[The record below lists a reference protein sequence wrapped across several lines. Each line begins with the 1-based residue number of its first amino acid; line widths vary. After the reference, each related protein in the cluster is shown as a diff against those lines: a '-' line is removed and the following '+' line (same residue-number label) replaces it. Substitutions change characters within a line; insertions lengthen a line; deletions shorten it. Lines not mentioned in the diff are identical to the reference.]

1 MKMKRPSDAVPP
13 IPEGYHSVTPWIIS
27 RDTTQLLDFMKQ
39 AFGAE
44 ELGRVYN
51 EDGTI
56 GHAEAKIGDCIVM
69 AFDARKEWPATPCF
83 LRLYVPD
90 GDAVYQQALSAGA
103 ASVTE
108 MTSMFWGTEVVVC
121 ATPLATS
128 GGFRP
133 TSRMLIPRRW
143 QSAPLIHFIHER
155 GKGPNPL
162 PLILTH
168 GWPDSF
174 YRMHK
179 IIPMLT
185 DPESFG
191 GDAADSFDVIVPSIP
206 GFGFSDPVRKPGW
219 TVKQTAELWA
229 SLMQDVLGY
238 QRYAAAGGDGGSP
251 ISQLLA
257 LNSPAL
263 VIGIHLTD
271 IGFQATMNLDP
282 SSLTPAEQQ
291 YLGAMQQRFF
301 QEGGYIM
308 IQSTKPQT
316 LAYGLCDSPV
326 GLAAW
331 IIEKFYGWSD
341 IDGDIEREY
350 TKDELLTNIMIYW
363 VTQTINPSIRSYYEE
378 SHAPSLKP
386 GQRVEVPVAMAL
398 FPKDTPPPRALA
410 ERTLRIERWTEM
422 PRGGHFPALEVPELY
437 VGDLQAF
444 FRSFR

>member
-1 MKMKRPSDAVPP
+1 MNIQPFKIA
-13 IPEGYHSVTPWIIS
+13 IPQSTLNDLRERLARTRWPDEVEGAGWSYGTNLDYLKSLVAYWQHEYDWRKQEATLN
-27 RDTTQLLDFMKQ
+27 RYTQFRTDLD
-39 AFGAE
+39 G
-44 ELGRVYN
+44 
-51 EDGTI
+51 
-56 GHAEAKIGDCIVM
+56 
-69 AFDARKEWPATPCF
+69 
-83 LRLYVPD
+83 
-90 GDAVYQQALSAGA
+90 LS
-103 ASVTE
+103 
-108 MTSMFWGTEVVVC
+108 F
-121 ATPLATS
+121 
-128 GGFRP
+128 
-133 TSRMLIPRRW
+133 
-143 QSAPLIHFIHER
+143 HFIHER

-162 PLILTH
+162 PIILTH

-191 GDAADSFDVIVPSIP
+191 GNAADSFDVIVPSIP

-229 SLMQDVLGY
+229 SLMRDVLGY
-238 QRYAAAGGDGGSP
+238 QRYAAAGGDWGSP

-257 LNSPAL
+257 LNNPAS

-282 SSLTPAEQQ
+282 SSLTPVEQE
-291 YLGAMQQRFF
+291 YLRAKQQRSF
-301 QEGGYIM
+301 QEGGYVM

-316 LAYGLCDSPV
+316 LAYGLSDSPV

-341 IDGDIEREY
+341 IDGALERKY

-363 VTQTINPSIRSYYEE
+363 VTQTINPSIRFYYEA
-378 SHAPSLKP
+378 SHAPSLKT

-398 FPKDTPPPRALA
+398 FPKDTPAPRSLA

-422 PRGGHFPALEVPELY
+422 PRGGHFPALEEPELL
-437 VGDLQAF
+437 VEDLRAF
-444 FRSFR
+444 YRSLR

>member
-1 MKMKRPSDAVPP
+1 MSIHPFKIA
-13 IPEGYHSVTPWIIS
+13 IPQVTLDELRERLARTRWPDEVEGAGWDYGTNL
-27 RDTTQLLDFMKQ
+27 DYLKQLTGYWQHTFDWRAQEARLNQFAHFKT
-39 AFGAE
+39 E
-44 ELGRVYN
+44 I
-51 EDGTI
+51 DGL
-56 GHAEAKIGDCIVM
+56 M
-69 AFDARKEWPATPCF
+69 
-83 LRLYVPD
+83 
-90 GDAVYQQALSAGA
+90 
-103 ASVTE
+103 
-108 MTSMFWGTEVVVC
+108 
-121 ATPLATS
+121 
-128 GGFRP
+128 
-133 TSRMLIPRRW
+133 
-143 QSAPLIHFIHER
+143 IHFIHER

-191 GDAADSFDVIVPSIP
+191 GNAADSFDVIVPSIP
-206 GFGFSDPVRKPGW
+206 GFGFSDSVRKPGW

-229 SLMQDVLGY
+229 SLMRDVLGY

-257 LNSPAL
+257 LNHPAS

-271 IGFQATMNLDP
+271 PGFQATMNLDP

-301 QEGGYIM
+301 QEGGYVM

-316 LAYGLCDSPV
+316 LGYGLCDSPV

-341 IDGDIEREY
+341 IDGDLEREY

-437 VGDLQAF
+437 AGDLQAF
-444 FRSFR
+444 FRSLR

>member
-1 MKMKRPSDAVPP
+1 MSIQPFKIN
-13 IPEGYHSVTPWIIS
+13 IPQATLDDLRERLARTRWPDEVEGAGWNYGTNVGYLKSLVDYWQHEFDWRKQEANLNTY
-27 RDTTQLLDFMKQ
+27 TQFRADI
-39 AFGAE
+39 
-44 ELGRVYN
+44 
-51 EDGTI
+51 DG
-56 GHAEAKIGDCIVM
+56 
-69 AFDARKEWPATPCF
+69 
-83 LRLYVPD
+83 LN
-90 GDAVYQQALSAGA
+90 
-103 ASVTE
+103 
-108 MTSMFWGTEVVVC
+108 
-121 ATPLATS
+121 
-128 GGFRP
+128 
-133 TSRMLIPRRW
+133 
-143 QSAPLIHFIHER
+143 IHFIHER
-155 GKGPNPL
+155 GKGPNPI

-191 GDAADSFDVIVPSIP
+191 GNAADSFDVIVPSIP
-206 GFGFSDPVRKPGW
+206 GFGFSDSVRKPGW
-219 TVKQTAELWA
+219 TVKQTAELWT
-229 SLMQDVLGY
+229 SLMRDVLGY
-238 QRYAAAGGDGGSP
+238 QHYAAAGGDGGSP

-257 LNSPAL
+257 LNNPTS

-301 QEGGYIM
+301 QEGGYVM

-316 LAYGLCDSPV
+316 LAYGLNDSPI

-341 IDGDIEREY
+341 IDGNIEREY

-386 GQRVEVPVAMAL
+386 GLRVEVPVAMAL

-437 VGDLQAF
+437 AEDLQAF
-444 FRSFR
+444 FRSLR

>member
-1 MKMKRPSDAVPP
+1 MSIQPFKIN
-13 IPEGYHSVTPWIIS
+13 IPQATLDDLRERLARTRWPDEVEGAGWDYGTNVGYLKSLVDYWQHEFDWH
-27 RDTTQLLDFMKQ
+27 KQ
-39 AFGAE
+39 
-44 ELGRVYN
+44 
-51 EDGTI
+51 
-56 GHAEAKIGDCIVM
+56 EAKLNTYTQFRADI
-69 AFDARKEWPATPCF
+69 
-83 LRLYVPD
+83 D
-90 GDAVYQQALSAGA
+90 GLN
-103 ASVTE
+103 
-108 MTSMFWGTEVVVC
+108 
-121 ATPLATS
+121 
-128 GGFRP
+128 
-133 TSRMLIPRRW
+133 
-143 QSAPLIHFIHER
+143 IHFIHER
-155 GKGPNPL
+155 GKGPNPI

-191 GDAADSFDVIVPSIP
+191 GNAADSFDVIVPSIP
-206 GFGFSDPVRKPGW
+206 GFGFSDSVRKPGW
-219 TVKQTAELWA
+219 TVKQTAELWT
-229 SLMQDVLGY
+229 SLMRDVLGY

-257 LNSPAL
+257 LNNPTS

-291 YLGAMQQRFF
+291 YMGAMQQRFF
-301 QEGGYIM
+301 QEGGYVM

-316 LAYGLCDSPV
+316 LAYGLNDSPI

-341 IDGDIEREY
+341 IDGNIEREY

-437 VGDLQAF
+437 AGDLQAF
-444 FRSFR
+444 YRSLR

>member
-1 MKMKRPSDAVPP
+1 MYMSIQPFKIN
-13 IPEGYHSVTPWIIS
+13 IPQATLDDLRERLARTRWPDEVEGAGWDYGTNVGYLKSLVDYWQHEFDW
-27 RDTTQLLDFMKQ
+27 RKQ
-39 AFGAE
+39 
-44 ELGRVYN
+44 
-51 EDGTI
+51 
-56 GHAEAKIGDCIVM
+56 EAKLNTYPQFRADI
-69 AFDARKEWPATPCF
+69 
-83 LRLYVPD
+83 D
-90 GDAVYQQALSAGA
+90 GLN
-103 ASVTE
+103 
-108 MTSMFWGTEVVVC
+108 
-121 ATPLATS
+121 
-128 GGFRP
+128 
-133 TSRMLIPRRW
+133 
-143 QSAPLIHFIHER
+143 IHFIHER

-191 GDAADSFDVIVPSIP
+191 GNAADSFDVIVPSIP
-206 GFGFSDPVRKPGW
+206 GFGFSDSVRKPGW
-219 TVKQTAELWA
+219 TVKQTAELWT
-229 SLMQDVLGY
+229 SLMRDVLGY

-257 LNSPAL
+257 LNNPTS

-301 QEGGYIM
+301 QEGGYVM

-316 LAYGLCDSPV
+316 LAYGLNDSPI

-341 IDGDIEREY
+341 IDGNIEREY

-437 VGDLQAF
+437 AGDLQAF
-444 FRSFR
+444 FRSLR

>member
-1 MKMKRPSDAVPP
+1 MNIQPFKIA
-13 IPEGYHSVTPWIIS
+13 IPQSTLDDLRERLTRTRWPDEVEGAGWSYGTNLDYLKSLVAYWQHEYDW
-27 RDTTQLLDFMKQ
+27 RKQEAALNRYTQFRTDI
-39 AFGAE
+39 
-44 ELGRVYN
+44 
-51 EDGTI
+51 D
-56 GHAEAKIGDCIVM
+56 D
-69 AFDARKEWPATPCF
+69 
-83 LRLYVPD
+83 
-90 GDAVYQQALSAGA
+90 LS
-103 ASVTE
+103 
-108 MTSMFWGTEVVVC
+108 
-121 ATPLATS
+121 
-128 GGFRP
+128 
-133 TSRMLIPRRW
+133 
-143 QSAPLIHFIHER
+143 IHFIHER

-162 PLILTH
+162 PIILTH

-191 GDAADSFDVIVPSIP
+191 GNAADSFDVIVPSIP

-219 TVKQTAELWA
+219 TVKQTAKLWA
-229 SLMQDVLGY
+229 SLMRDVLGY

-257 LNSPAL
+257 LNNPAS

-271 IGFQATMNLDP
+271 IGFHATMNLNP
-282 SSLTPAEQQ
+282 SSLTLGEQE

-301 QEGGYIM
+301 QEGGYVM

-316 LAYGLCDSPV
+316 LAYGLSDSPV

-341 IDGDIEREY
+341 IDGALEHAY

-378 SHAPSLKP
+378 SHAPSLQA

-398 FPKDTPPPRALA
+398 FPKDTPAPRALA
-410 ERTLRIERWTEM
+410 SRTLRIERWTEM
-422 PRGGHFPALEVPELY
+422 PRGGHFPALEEPGLLVE
-437 VGDLQAF
+437 DLRAF
-444 FRSFR
+444 YRSLR

>member
-1 MKMKRPSDAVPP
+1 MSIQPFKIN
-13 IPEGYHSVTPWIIS
+13 IPQATLDDLRERLARTRWPDEVEGAGWDYGTNVGYLKSLVDYWQHEFDW
-27 RDTTQLLDFMKQ
+27 RKQ
-39 AFGAE
+39 
-44 ELGRVYN
+44 
-51 EDGTI
+51 
-56 GHAEAKIGDCIVM
+56 EAKLNTYTQFRADI
-69 AFDARKEWPATPCF
+69 
-83 LRLYVPD
+83 D
-90 GDAVYQQALSAGA
+90 GLN
-103 ASVTE
+103 
-108 MTSMFWGTEVVVC
+108 
-121 ATPLATS
+121 
-128 GGFRP
+128 
-133 TSRMLIPRRW
+133 
-143 QSAPLIHFIHER
+143 IHFIHER
-155 GKGPNPL
+155 GKGPNPI

-191 GDAADSFDVIVPSIP
+191 GNAADSFDVIVPSIP
-206 GFGFSDPVRKPGW
+206 GFGFSDAVRKPGW
-219 TVKQTAELWA
+219 TVKQTAQLWA
-229 SLMQDVLGY
+229 SLMRDVLGY

-257 LNSPAL
+257 LNNPAS

-271 IGFQATMNLDP
+271 PGFQATMNLDP
-282 SSLTPAEQQ
+282 SSLTPAEQH

-301 QEGGYIM
+301 QEGGYVM

-316 LAYGLCDSPV
+316 LAYGLSDSPV

-341 IDGDIEREY
+341 IDGDLEREY

-363 VTQTINPSIRSYYEE
+363 VTQTINPSMRSYYEE
-378 SHAPSLKP
+378 SHAPSLTP

-437 VGDLQAF
+437 AGDLQAF
-444 FRSFR
+444 FRSLR

>member
-1 MKMKRPSDAVPP
+1 MSIQPFKIN
-13 IPEGYHSVTPWIIS
+13 IPQATLDDLRERLARTRWPDEVEGAGWDYGTNVGYLKSLVDYWQHEFDW
-27 RDTTQLLDFMKQ
+27 RKQ
-39 AFGAE
+39 
-44 ELGRVYN
+44 
-51 EDGTI
+51 
-56 GHAEAKIGDCIVM
+56 EAKLNTYTQFRADI
-69 AFDARKEWPATPCF
+69 
-83 LRLYVPD
+83 D
-90 GDAVYQQALSAGA
+90 GLN
-103 ASVTE
+103 
-108 MTSMFWGTEVVVC
+108 
-121 ATPLATS
+121 
-128 GGFRP
+128 
-133 TSRMLIPRRW
+133 
-143 QSAPLIHFIHER
+143 IHFIHER
-155 GKGPNPL
+155 GKGPNPI

-191 GDAADSFDVIVPSIP
+191 GNAADSFDVIVPSIP
-206 GFGFSDPVRKPGW
+206 GFGFSDSVRKPGW
-219 TVKQTAELWA
+219 TVKQTAELWT
-229 SLMQDVLGY
+229 SLMRDVLGY

-257 LNSPAL
+257 LNNPTS

-301 QEGGYIM
+301 QEGGYVM

-316 LAYGLCDSPV
+316 LAYGLNDSPI

-341 IDGDIEREY
+341 IDGNIEREY

-363 VTQTINPSIRSYYEE
+363 VTATINTSIRRYAADARAMYGQGYP
-378 SHAPSLKP
+378 APFKP
-386 GQRVEVPVAMAL
+386 IEAPTAVAI
-398 FPKDTPPPRALA
+398 FPADSNTPREWAA
-410 ERTLRIERWTEM
+410 RRTNLRYFNKM
-422 PRGGHFPALEVPELY
+422 PRGGRFAALEVPELY
-437 VGDLQAF
+437 AEFIQQAVTAL
-444 FRSFR
+444 SK

>member
-1 MKMKRPSDAVPP
+1 MNIQPFKIA
-13 IPEGYHSVTPWIIS
+13 IPQSTLNDLRERLARTRWPDEAEGAGWSYGTNLDYLKSLVAYWQHEYDWRKQEATLN
-27 RDTTQLLDFMKQ
+27 RYTQFRTDLD
-39 AFGAE
+39 G
-44 ELGRVYN
+44 
-51 EDGTI
+51 
-56 GHAEAKIGDCIVM
+56 
-69 AFDARKEWPATPCF
+69 
-83 LRLYVPD
+83 
-90 GDAVYQQALSAGA
+90 LS
-103 ASVTE
+103 
-108 MTSMFWGTEVVVC
+108 
-121 ATPLATS
+121 
-128 GGFRP
+128 
-133 TSRMLIPRRW
+133 
-143 QSAPLIHFIHER
+143 IHFIHER

-162 PLILTH
+162 PIILTH

-191 GDAADSFDVIVPSIP
+191 GNAADSFDVIVPSIP
-206 GFGFSDPVRKPGW
+206 GFGFSDPVRKPGR

-229 SLMQDVLGY
+229 SLMRDVLGY
-238 QRYAAAGGDGGSP
+238 QRYAAAGGDWGSP

-257 LNSPAL
+257 LNNPAS

-282 SSLTPAEQQ
+282 SSLTPVEQE
-291 YLGAMQQRFF
+291 YLKAKQQRSA
-301 QEGGYIM
+301 QESGYVM

-341 IDGDIEREY
+341 IDGALERKY

-363 VTQTINPSIRSYYEE
+363 VTQTINPSIRFYYEE
-378 SHAPSLKP
+378 SHAPSLKT

-398 FPKDTPPPRALA
+398 FPKDTPAPRALA

-422 PRGGHFPALEVPELY
+422 PRGGHFPALEEPELL
-437 VGDLQAF
+437 VEDLRAF
-444 FRSFR
+444 YRSLR

>member
-1 MKMKRPSDAVPP
+1 MSIHPFHMD
-13 IPEGYHSVTPWIIS
+13 IPQATLDNLHERLASTRWPDEVEGAGWDYGTN
-27 RDTTQLLDFMKQ
+27 LDYLK
-39 AFGAE
+39 
-44 ELGRVYN
+44 ELTGYWQHTFDWR
-51 EDGTI
+51 
-56 GHAEAKIGDCIVM
+56 AQEAKLNQFAQFKTEI
-69 AFDARKEWPATPCF
+69 
-83 LRLYVPD
+83 D
-90 GDAVYQQALSAGA
+90 GL
-103 ASVTE
+103 
-108 MTSMFWGTEVVVC
+108 
-121 ATPLATS
+121 
-128 GGFRP
+128 
-133 TSRMLIPRRW
+133 
-143 QSAPLIHFIHER
+143 LIHFIHER

-162 PLILTH
+162 PIILTH

-191 GDAADSFDVIVPSIP
+191 GNAADSFDVIVPSIP
-206 GFGFSDPVRKPGW
+206 GFGFSDSVRKPGW
-219 TVKQTAELWA
+219 TVKQTAELWT
-229 SLMQDVLGY
+229 SLMRDVLGY

-257 LNSPAL
+257 LNNPTS

-301 QEGGYIM
+301 QEGGYVM
-308 IQSTKPQT
+308 IQSTRPQT
-316 LAYGLCDSPV
+316 LAYGLNDSPI

-437 VGDLQAF
+437 AGDLQAF
-444 FRSFR
+444 FRSLR

>member
-1 MKMKRPSDAVPP
+1 MYIQPFNIA
-13 IPEGYHSVTPWIIS
+13 IPQSTLNDLRERLARTRWPDEVEGAGWSYGTNLDYLKSLVAYWQHEYDWRKQEATLN
-27 RDTTQLLDFMKQ
+27 RYTQFRTDID
-39 AFGAE
+39 G
-44 ELGRVYN
+44 LG
-51 EDGTI
+51 
-56 GHAEAKIGDCIVM
+56 
-69 AFDARKEWPATPCF
+69 
-83 LRLYVPD
+83 
-90 GDAVYQQALSAGA
+90 
-103 ASVTE
+103 
-108 MTSMFWGTEVVVC
+108 
-121 ATPLATS
+121 
-128 GGFRP
+128 
-133 TSRMLIPRRW
+133 
-143 QSAPLIHFIHER
+143 IHFIHER

-162 PLILTH
+162 PIILTH

-191 GDAADSFDVIVPSIP
+191 GNAADSFDVIVPSIP

-229 SLMQDVLGY
+229 RLMQDVLGY

-257 LNSPAL
+257 LNNPTS

-282 SSLTPAEQQ
+282 SSLTPGEQA

-301 QEGGYIM
+301 QEGGYVM

-316 LAYGLCDSPV
+316 LAYGLSDSPV

-341 IDGDIEREY
+341 IDGALERAY

-378 SHAPSLKP
+378 SHAPSLQA

-398 FPKDTPPPRALA
+398 FPKDTPAPRALA

-422 PRGGHFPALEVPELY
+422 PRGGHFPALEEPELL
-437 VGDLQAF
+437 VEDLRAF
-444 FRSFR
+444 YRSLR

>member
-1 MKMKRPSDAVPP
+1 MSIHPFHVD
-13 IPEGYHSVTPWIIS
+13 IPQATLDDLHERLARTRWPDEVEGAGWDYGTNLAYLKELVAYWQHGYDWRKQETRLNQLAHFKTDIDGHS
-27 RDTTQLLDFMKQ
+27 
-39 AFGAE
+39 
-44 ELGRVYN
+44 
-51 EDGTI
+51 
-56 GHAEAKIGDCIVM
+56 
-69 AFDARKEWPATPCF
+69 
-83 LRLYVPD
+83 
-90 GDAVYQQALSAGA
+90 
-103 ASVTE
+103 
-108 MTSMFWGTEVVVC
+108 
-121 ATPLATS
+121 
-128 GGFRP
+128 
-133 TSRMLIPRRW
+133 
-143 QSAPLIHFIHER
+143 IHFIHER

-185 DPESFG
+185 DPQSFG
-191 GDAADSFDVIVPSIP
+191 GKAADSFDVIVPSIP
-206 GFGFSDPVRKPGW
+206 GFGFSDAVRKPGW
-219 TVKQTAELWA
+219 TVKQTAQLWA
-229 SLMQDVLGY
+229 SLMRDVLGY

-257 LNSPAL
+257 LNDPASI
-263 VIGIHLTD
+263 IGIHLTD

-282 SSLTPAEQQ
+282 SSLTSVEQE

-301 QEGGYIM
+301 QEGGYVM

-341 IDGDIEREY
+341 IDGAIEHEY
-350 TKDELLTNIMIYW
+350 SKDELLTNIMIYW

-378 SHAPSLKP
+378 SHAPSLKA

-422 PRGGHFPALEVPELY
+422 PHGGHFAALEEP
-437 VGDLQAF
+437 DLLVEDLRAF
-444 FRSFR
+444 YRPLR

>member
-1 MKMKRPSDAVPP
+1 MNIQPFKIA
-13 IPEGYHSVTPWIIS
+13 IPQSTLNDLRERLARTRWPDEVEGAGWSYGTNLDYLKSLVAYWQHEYDWRKQEATLN
-27 RDTTQLLDFMKQ
+27 RYTQFRTDLD
-39 AFGAE
+39 G
-44 ELGRVYN
+44 
-51 EDGTI
+51 
-56 GHAEAKIGDCIVM
+56 
-69 AFDARKEWPATPCF
+69 
-83 LRLYVPD
+83 
-90 GDAVYQQALSAGA
+90 LS
-103 ASVTE
+103 
-108 MTSMFWGTEVVVC
+108 F
-121 ATPLATS
+121 
-128 GGFRP
+128 
-133 TSRMLIPRRW
+133 
-143 QSAPLIHFIHER
+143 HFIHER

-162 PLILTH
+162 PIILTH

-191 GDAADSFDVIVPSIP
+191 GNAADSFDVIVPSIP

-229 SLMQDVLGY
+229 SLMRDVLGY
-238 QRYAAAGGDGGSP
+238 QRYAAAGGDWGSP

-257 LNSPAL
+257 LNNPAS

-282 SSLTPAEQQ
+282 SSLTPIEQE
-291 YLGAMQQRFF
+291 YLRAKQQRFF
-301 QEGGYIM
+301 QEGGYVM

-316 LAYGLCDSPV
+316 LAYGLSDSPV

-341 IDGDIEREY
+341 IDGTLEHKY

-363 VTQTINPSIRSYYEE
+363 VTQTINPSIRFYYEE
-378 SHAPSLKP
+378 SHAPSLKT

-398 FPKDTPPPRALA
+398 FPKDTPAPRALA

-422 PRGGHFPALEVPELY
+422 PRGGHFPALEEPELL
-437 VGDLQAF
+437 VEDLRVF
-444 FRSFR
+444 YRSLR

>member
-1 MKMKRPSDAVPP
+1 MNIQPFTIAVPQA
-13 IPEGYHSVTPWIIS
+13 TLDDL
-27 RDTTQLLDFMKQ
+27 RD
-39 AFGAE
+39 
-44 ELGRVYN
+44 RV
-51 EDGTI
+51 
-56 GHAEAKIGDCIVM
+56 
-69 AFDARKEWPATPCF
+69 ARARWP
-83 LRLYVPD
+83 D
-90 GDAVYQQALSAGA
+90 
-103 ASVTE
+103 
-108 MTSMFWGTEVVVC
+108 EVVG
-121 ATPLATS
+121 AGWEYGTNLDYLKELTDY
-128 GGFRP
+128 
-133 TSRMLIPRRW
+133 W
-143 QSAPLIHFIHER
+143 QHTFDWRAQEARLNQFAHFKTNIDGHMIHFIHER

-162 PLILTH
+162 PIVLTH

-185 DPESFG
+185 DPQSFG
-191 GDAADSFDVIVPSIP
+191 GQAADAFDVIVPSIP
-206 GFGFSDPVRKPGW
+206 GFGFSDPARKPGW
-219 TVKQTAELWA
+219 TVKQTAQVWA
-229 SLMQDVLGY
+229 SLMRDVLGY

-257 LNSPAL
+257 LNHPAS

-282 SSLTPAEQQ
+282 SSLTPVEQQ
-291 YLGAMQQRFF
+291 YLGVMQQRFF
-301 QEGGYIM
+301 QEGGYVM

-316 LAYGLCDSPV
+316 LAYGLSDSPV

-341 IDGDIEREY
+341 IDGDLERVY

-363 VTQTINPSIRSYYEE
+363 VSQTINPSIRSYYEE

-422 PRGGHFPALEVPELY
+422 PCGGHFAALEEPELLAE
-437 VGDLQAF
+437 DIRTF
-444 FRSFR
+444 FRPLRSARADEGRI

>member
-1 MKMKRPSDAVPP
+1 MNIHPFYVD
-13 IPEGYHSVTPWIIS
+13 IPQATLDDLRERLARTRWPDEVEGAGWDYGTNLAYLKELVAYWQHTFDWRVQEARLNQFAQFKTEI
-27 RDTTQLLDFMKQ
+27 DGHLL
-39 AFGAE
+39 
-44 ELGRVYN
+44 
-51 EDGTI
+51 
-56 GHAEAKIGDCIVM
+56 
-69 AFDARKEWPATPCF
+69 
-83 LRLYVPD
+83 
-90 GDAVYQQALSAGA
+90 
-103 ASVTE
+103 
-108 MTSMFWGTEVVVC
+108 
-121 ATPLATS
+121 
-128 GGFRP
+128 
-133 TSRMLIPRRW
+133 
-143 QSAPLIHFIHER
+143 HFIHER

-162 PLILTH
+162 PIILTH

-179 IIPMLT
+179 IIPILT

-191 GDAADSFDVIVPSIP
+191 GNAADSFDVIVPSIP
-206 GFGFSDPVRKPGW
+206 GFGFSDAVRKPGW
-219 TVKQTAELWA
+219 TVKQTAELWG
-229 SLMQDVLGY
+229 SLMRDVLGY

-257 LNSPAL
+257 LNNPAS

-271 IGFQATMNLDP
+271 PGFQATMNLDP
-282 SSLTPAEQQ
+282 SSLTPTEQH

-301 QEGGYIM
+301 QEGGYVM

-316 LAYGLCDSPV
+316 LAYGLSDSPV

-341 IDGDIEREY
+341 IDGDLEREY

-437 VGDLQAF
+437 AADLQAF
-444 FRSFR
+444 FRSLR

>member
-1 MKMKRPSDAVPP
+1 MNIQPFNIAIPQSTLDDLRERLARTRWPDEVEGAGWSYGTNLDYLKRL
-13 IPEGYHSVTPWIIS
+13 VTYWQHEYDW
-27 RDTTQLLDFMKQ
+27 RKQ
-39 AFGAE
+39 EAALNRYSQFRADIDG
-44 ELGRVYN
+44 LG
-51 EDGTI
+51 
-56 GHAEAKIGDCIVM
+56 
-69 AFDARKEWPATPCF
+69 
-83 LRLYVPD
+83 
-90 GDAVYQQALSAGA
+90 
-103 ASVTE
+103 
-108 MTSMFWGTEVVVC
+108 
-121 ATPLATS
+121 
-128 GGFRP
+128 
-133 TSRMLIPRRW
+133 
-143 QSAPLIHFIHER
+143 IHFIHER

-162 PLILTH
+162 PIILTH

-185 DPESFG
+185 DPERFG
-191 GDAADSFDVIVPSIP
+191 GNAADSFDVIVPSIP

-219 TVKQTAELWA
+219 TVKQTAEVWGR
-229 SLMQDVLGY
+229 LMRDVLGY
-238 QRYAAAGGDGGSP
+238 QHYAAAGGDGGSP

-257 LNSPAL
+257 LNNPTS

-282 SSLTPAEQQ
+282 SSLTPIEQG

-301 QEGGYIM
+301 QEGGYVM

-316 LAYGLCDSPV
+316 LAYGLSDSPV

-341 IDGDIEREY
+341 IDGDLERTY

-378 SHAPSLKP
+378 SHMPSLQA
-386 GQRVEVPVAMAL
+386 GLRIEVPVAMAL
-398 FPKDTPPPRALA
+398 FPKDTPAPRALA

-422 PRGGHFPALEVPELY
+422 PRGGHFPALEEPELLAE
-437 VGDLQAF
+437 DLRAF
-444 FRSFR
+444 YRSMR

>member
-1 MKMKRPSDAVPP
+1 MTIQPFSVD
-13 IPEGYHSVTPWIIS
+13 IPQATLDDLRERLARTRWPDEVEGAGWDYGTNVAY
-27 RDTTQLLDFMKQ
+27 LK
-39 AFGAE
+39 
-44 ELGRVYN
+44 ELVAYWQHTFDWRVQEARLN
-51 EDGTI
+51 QFAQFKTDIDG
-56 GHAEAKIGDCIVM
+56 
-69 AFDARKEWPATPCF
+69 
-83 LRLYVPD
+83 L
-90 GDAVYQQALSAGA
+90 
-103 ASVTE
+103 
-108 MTSMFWGTEVVVC
+108 
-121 ATPLATS
+121 
-128 GGFRP
+128 
-133 TSRMLIPRRW
+133 
-143 QSAPLIHFIHER
+143 LIHFIHER

-162 PLILTH
+162 PIILTH

-191 GDAADSFDVIVPSIP
+191 GNAADSFDVIVPSIP
-206 GFGFSDPVRKPGW
+206 GFGFSDSVRKPGW
-219 TVKQTAELWA
+219 TVKQTAELWG
-229 SLMQDVLGY
+229 SLMRDVLGY

-257 LNSPAL
+257 LNNPAS

-271 IGFQATMNLDP
+271 PGFQATMNLDP

-301 QEGGYIM
+301 QEGGYVM
-308 IQSTKPQT
+308 IQSTRPQT
-316 LAYGLCDSPV
+316 LAYGLNDSPV

-341 IDGDIEREY
+341 IDGDLEREY

-437 VGDLQAF
+437 AADLQAF
-444 FRSFR
+444 FRSLR